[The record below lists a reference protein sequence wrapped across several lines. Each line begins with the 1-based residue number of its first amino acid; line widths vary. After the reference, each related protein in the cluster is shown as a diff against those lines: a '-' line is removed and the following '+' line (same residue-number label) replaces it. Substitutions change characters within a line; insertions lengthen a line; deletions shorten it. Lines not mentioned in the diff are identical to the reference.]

1 MSLSDRALEA
11 VRIAGRA
18 RRGEA
23 FTRWHRSASGAITP
37 DLSVVGVE
45 LARVGRLTVNFHP
58 DRVARSGFTVA
69 EGMARTGRYVSQWV
83 TGISN
88 GGRSAFPGGD
98 RQRWEQEL
106 FAHAYEN
113 ADPTIVEFPIY
124 GAWDL
129 LGDPHGG
136 SPRFGSCFLVLAD
149 HVRERSTIC
158 VGDSHAGPSDIGTF
172 DTPWCVL
179 AALAEQVD
187 HGSLLGVPVDQ
198 RGLLDLLDDP
208 SANGKPRRDLDH
220 YVELQVHGGID
231 LRTDVDAIV
240 LDPSFQDTDVDQAV
254 THLSD
259 RYDVKVEWHA
269 GSELAVDRIPTDF
282 RGPTMPDVGT
292 RAARADGVIDVRS
305 LGVAARAIHLAE
317 MQTSGDPQESEAQQ
331 LKYLW
336 HTLLAFGSDA
346 APTL

>member
-1 MSLSDRALEA
+1 MSRSDRALEA
-11 VRIAGRA
+11 VRISARA

-23 FTRWHRSASGAITP
+23 FTRWHRTAAGAITP
-37 DLSVVGVE
+37 DLGVVDVE
-45 LARVGRLTVNFHP
+45 RSRVGRLTVNFHP
-58 DRVARSGFTVA
+58 DRVARSGVTVA

-98 RQRWEQEL
+98 RQRWEHKL
-106 FAHAYEN
+106 FAHAYDD

-187 HGSLLGVPVDQ
+187 HGALLGAPVDQ
-198 RGLLDLLDDP
+198 RGLLDLLDTPPLD
-208 SANGKPRRDLDH
+208 GTPRRDLDH

-231 LRTDVDAIV
+231 LQTDVDSIV
-240 LDPSFQDTDVDQAV
+240 LDPSFQDTDVHHAV
-254 THLSD
+254 NHLSE

-282 RGPTMPDVGT
+282 RGPTMPDVG
-292 RAARADGVIDVRS
+292 ARAVRTDGVIDARS
-305 LGVAARAIHLAE
+305 IGVTARAIRLPE
-317 MQTSGDPQESEAQQ
+317 MRTSGDPPESEAQQ

-346 APTL
+346 APTT

>member
-1 MSLSDRALEA
+1 MSRSDRALEA

-18 RRGEA
+18 RRNEA

-37 DLSVVGVE
+37 ELSVVGVE

-69 EGMARTGRYVSQWV
+69 EGMVRTARYVSQWV

-98 RQRWEQEL
+98 RHRWEQTL
-106 FAHAYEN
+106 FARAYED
-113 ADPTIVEFPIY
+113 ADPTVVEFPVY

-149 HVRERSTIC
+149 HVRERATIC

-172 DTPWCVL
+172 DTSWCVL

-198 RGLLDLLDDP
+198 RKLLDLLDNPPLD
-208 SANGKPRRDLDH
+208 GTPRRDLDH

-231 LRTDVDAIV
+231 LQTDVDSIV
-240 LDPSFQDTDVDQAV
+240 LDPSFQDTDVHHAV
-254 THLSD
+254 SHLSE

-269 GSELAVDRIPTDF
+269 GSELAVERIPADF
-282 RGPTMPDVGT
+282 RGPTMPDVGAQ
-292 RAARADGVIDVRS
+292 AARTDGVIDARS
-305 LGVAARAIHLAE
+305 IGVTARAIRLPE
-317 MQTSGDPQESEAQQ
+317 MKTSGDPPESEAQQ

-336 HTLLAFGSDA
+336 HTLLALGSDA
-346 APTL
+346 PPTT